1 MSDSWLVELTE
12 TTLVVRPRPGLTW
25 LDVPGWLWAPVEQP
39 AQAHTA
45 TRTRTTFKARTG
57 RDGTS
62 EMPITDNQTAG
73 PVKTA
78 ALRLLSGGET
88 TTIMT
93 LGGHT
98 PTL

>member
-12 TTLVVRPRPGLTW
+12 TTFVVRSRPGLAW
-25 LDVPGWLWAPVEQP
+25 LDVPDRLWAPVEQP

-45 TRTRTTFKARTG
+45 TRTRTTFRARTG

-62 EMPITDNQTAG
+62 QMPIADNQTVV
-73 PVKTA
+73 PVETG

-88 TTIMT
+88 PTIMT

-98 PTL
+98 ATL